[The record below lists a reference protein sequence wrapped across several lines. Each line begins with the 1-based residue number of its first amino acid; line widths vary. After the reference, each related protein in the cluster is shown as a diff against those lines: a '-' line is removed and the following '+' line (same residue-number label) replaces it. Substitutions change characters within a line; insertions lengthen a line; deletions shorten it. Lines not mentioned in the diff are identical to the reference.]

1 MRRFESADCV
11 RLRTQAGTTVAS
23 WAARTVSLRLLGL
36 ALVPGPGPAN
46 ALLIP
51 RCRSIHTLG
60 MRFSLDVAFLAW
72 PPAPESE
79 VLVVR
84 AGVRPGR
91 IVVARGRAGADT
103 AALELRSPF
112 LIAHGIR
119 PGMRLS
125 VDSWP
130 DVSEPAARVNAGV

>member
-1 MRRFESADCV
+1 MRRFESAECV
-11 RLRTQAGTTVAS
+11 RLRTPAGTAVAA

-36 ALVPGPGPAN
+36 ALLPRPGPAN

-84 AGVRPGR
+84 SGVRPGR
-91 IVVARGRAGADT
+91 IVVAGGRAAGHT
-103 AALELRSPF
+103 AALELRSPS
-112 LIAHGIR
+112 LLAHGIR
-119 PGMRLS
+119 PGVRLS
-125 VDSWP
+125 VDSWQ
-130 DVSEPAARVNAGV
+130 DVSEQPARVDAV

>member
-11 RLRTQAGTTVAS
+11 QLRTQAGTTVAS

-130 DVSEPAARVNAGV
+130 DVSEPAARVHAGV